1 MNFSAFLIW
10 NYSWENPFASCIKG
24 IQDSH
29 GFWIPRRGFRIPV
42 TGFQIFSSGTRIPDS
57 NCQWDSRF
65 LQLYSGFQTSGFRI
79 PLAKISWIPES
90 GFPYMYKGIQD
101 SLGFWIPDSSHPRR
115 PRGSSRRSFLFFMP
129 YFSARL
135 DFPSPP
141 LSAPG
146 SPRMDSSY
154 WIPDL
159 FQWNLDSTLQMSAGF
174 QIPTAVFRFPRDRSP
189 DSKSKNFLDSGIRI
203 PLHWTKSIRVI
214 NSGMPSTFQILLTT

>member
-42 TGFQIFSSGTRIPDS
+42 TGFQIFSSGTRFPDS

-65 LQLYSGFQTSGFRI
+65 LQLYSGFQTQGFRI
-79 PLAKISWIPES
+79 PLAKIPGFRNPDSLTCIKGCKTVWDS
-90 GFPYMYKGIQD
+90 GF
-101 SLGFWIPDSSHPRR
+101 R
-115 PRGSSRRSFLFFMP
+115 
-129 YFSARL
+129 
-135 DFPSPP
+135 
-141 LSAPG
+141 
-146 SPRMDSSY
+146 
-154 WIPDL
+154 IPDL
-159 FQWNLDSTLQMSAGF
+159 FQWNLDSGLQMSVGF

-189 DSKSKNFLDSGIRI
+189 DSNSKNFLDSGIRI

-214 NSGMPSTFQILLTT
+214 NSGMPSTFQILLTIRGAMSWWGSHFSVKMKTKFPQSFRLESHT

>member
-1 MNFSAFLIW
+1 MNFSVFLVW
-10 NYSWENPFASCIKG
+10 NYSWANPFASCIKG

-57 NCQWDSRF
+57 NSQWDSRF
-65 LQLYSGFQTSGFRI
+65 LQLYSGFQTPGFGI
-79 PLAKISWIPES
+79 PQAKISWIPES

-101 SLGFWIPDSSHPRR
+101 SLGFWIPDSS
-115 PRGSSRRSFLFFMP
+115 
-129 YFSARL
+129 
-135 DFPSPP
+135 
-141 LSAPG
+141 
-146 SPRMDSSY
+146 Y

-159 FQWNLDSTLQMSAGF
+159 FQWNLVSGLQMSVGF
-174 QIPTAVFRFPRDRSP
+174 QIPTAVFRFPREGSP

-214 NSGMPSTFQILLTT
+214 NSGMPSTFQILLTI